1 MPKMPPTAEDSEQH
15 PVVRPGEEVWPNMDN
30 NRLEDNHRLGD
41 NDRLEDNENLEE
53 EDEYVSNLKNDLQQL
68 AQQELEETQQVR
80 DESLAA
86 LRSWIET
93 QSHLRG
99 CRLDSN
105 FLLRFLRMQK
115 HNMERT
121 TLVLEKYLIMRVQHP
136 NWFQR
141 LDIRDPAIH
150 ELVTNGYLFVLPERD
165 HNGRKV
171 IFSVARNLDP
181 SRHTSSDAM
190 RAHLITFEALLEDEE
205 TQIRGFTYIFDCS
218 GISLGHLGI
227 WTPSEVAKIFSCCE
241 KNLPMRHREI
251 NLLSLPFGVWAVF
264 EFAKTLLSDKIR
276 KRFCVHGDIVKL
288 QKKFPDISFLPRE
301 YGGQTPLHQQATD
314 WATHLEIIRPRLLAL
329 DAMNVD
335 IKQSQ
340 VKCKERKSSF
350 WTLFQ

>member
-1 MPKMPPTAEDSEQH
+1 
-15 PVVRPGEEVWPNMDN
+15 MDN
-30 NRLEDNHRLGD
+30 DNLKDNHNQKLPD
-41 NDRLEDNENLEE
+41 NQRLEDNERLEDNSRLEE
-53 EDEYVSNLKNDLQQL
+53 EEEEEYVLRNDLQEL
-68 AQQELEETQQVR
+68 AQQELEETRQVR
-80 DESLAA
+80 DESLQA

-115 HNMERT
+115 HNVERT

-141 LDIRDPAIH
+141 LDIRDPAVH

-205 TQIRGFTYIFDCS
+205 SQIRGFTYIFDCA

-227 WTPSEVAKIFSCCE
+227 WTPSEVAKIMSCCE

-276 KRFCVHGDIVKL
+276 KRFSVHGDINKL
-288 QKKFPDISFLPRE
+288 HKKFADTSFLPQE
-301 YGGQTPLHQQATD
+301 YGGQTPLLDQAKE
-314 WATHLEIIRPRLLAL
+314 WAHHLETIRPRLLAL
-329 DAMNVD
+329 DTMNVD
-335 IKQSQ
+335 VKQSQ